1 VYGGEMR
8 RLASTLASFG
18 LVISLLFAGCEEGEN
33 AAPSSNPTEPEVAS
47 AADPFVAVSE
57 DVLRGQIQAALARAR
72 SGGKKVLLEFVA
84 DWCHDCREVVRVA
97 SAGPAA
103 EILASDYEVVYVEVG
118 RLDRHVELIQRYRVE
133 RIATLVVLDGQ
144 GERVAQT
151 TLEPLSNHRP
161 LTSAALAGWL
171 RRPIDHWQN
180 TSDEPSEEEQPP
192 VFPAEIVEPETEG

>member
-1 VYGGEMR
+1 MR
-8 RLASTLASFG
+8 RLALALTSIG
-18 LVISLLFAGCEEGEN
+18 LLLGVAGCGDGEN
-33 AAPSSNPTEPEVAS
+33 TAPAAAPGAISNT
-47 AADPFVAVSE
+47 DPFAVVGE
-57 DVLRGQIQAALARAR
+57 DELRAQIQAALARAR
-72 SGGKKVLLEFVA
+72 ADGKKVLLEFVA

-103 EILASDYEVVYVEVG
+103 EVLARDYELVYVEVG

-133 RIATLVVLDGQ
+133 RIATLVVLDAQ

-171 RRPIDHWQN
+171 SHPIDHWQN
-180 TSDEPSEEEQPP
+180 AGVETIEDRP
-192 VFPAEIVEPETEG
+192 VFPAEIVEPAPAAD